1 MTKSLGS
8 RYVLHEALGRGA
20 MGQVFAG
27 SIRPAGEPVAIKIL
41 RPELV
46 SDPEIVARFVRERT
60 ILTSVDD
67 PHVVR
72 VVDLVVEGDT
82 LGIVMELVRGP
93 DLRRHLLSRR
103 TVPPAEALHLTGQ
116 LLRGMAAVHAVGVI
130 HRDIKPENVLVDTA
144 DGQTRLKLTDFGVAR
159 LSYGGSL
166 TRLSG
171 VIGTPEYMAPELAEH
186 NHGTPAADVYSAGI
200 VLYEMLCG
208 RTPFAGGHP
217 LAVLRRHADQPP
229 PPIPGVPPALWDL
242 IAWMLAKDP
251 ASRPA
256 SAAEAYA
263 ALPPLETALASWP
276 ALAPWAGPEAEAPA
290 WATPPAGQ
298 TVPPGPAG
306 PVPQATILRHR
317 DRGSVPV
324 PDGTGGPVPPP
335 AASTGLLGGLRA
347 SLVQAPPGR
356 RRRVRVAGLAI
367 ALVAVLGLATTVAMA
382 ATHRS
387 VAVRQTADGN
397 RNSPMPRL
405 SSASAPAS
413 VQPTATQTP
422 TPTPTL
428 TPTESLSTESASSP
442 LPAVTSAAAQT
453 SAAQAPPAG
462 PGPSSQPSVVI
473 ETVPGPTA
481 TVVVTP
487 PASAAFTSAE
497 QQLIGML
504 NARVMD
510 NCTARSQGEGGIVL
524 AAINCSAVASGPTL
538 RPLVEALS
546 SGTAGT
552 WFQNQASGVTN
563 NNDCPDGE
571 YNGTWSH
578 NGVVEGQ
585 LVCKV
590 ESNGLLRMAWVI
602 DGSIGVIAEGSDH
615 AALHNWWRGNA
626 CLVPSACPA

>member
-1 MTKSLGS
+1 MTKALGS
-8 RYVLHEALGRGA
+8 RYVLHETLGRGA

-27 SIRPAGEPVAIKIL
+27 SIQPGGEPVAIKIL

-60 ILTSVDD
+60 ILTSVGD
-67 PHVVR
+67 PYVVR
-72 VVDLVVEGDT
+72 VIDLVVEGDT

-103 TVPPAEALHLTGQ
+103 TVPPAEALHLTSQ

-130 HRDIKPENVLVDTA
+130 HRDIKPENVLVDTS

-217 LAVLRRHADQPP
+217 LAVLRRQADQPP
-229 PPIPGVPPALWDL
+229 PPIPGVPPELWNL

-256 SAAEAYA
+256 SAAEAHA
-263 ALPPLETALASWP
+263 ALAPLETALASWP
-276 ALAPWAGPEAEAPA
+276 ALAPWEGPAAEASA

-306 PVPQATILRHR
+306 PAPQATILRHR
-317 DRGSVPV
+317 DHGSVPG
-324 PDGTGGPVPPP
+324 PNGIGGFVPPP
-335 AASTGLLGGLRA
+335 AASAGLLGGLRA
-347 SLVQAPPGR
+347 RLAQAPPGR
-356 RRRVRVAGLAI
+356 RRRLRVTALAI
-367 ALVAVLGLATTVAMA
+367 ALVAVFGLATTVAMA

-397 RNSPMPRL
+397 RNSPKPRL
-405 SSASAPAS
+405 SPTSAPAS
-413 VQPTATQTP
+413 VQPTETQTSPSAP
-422 TPTPTL
+422 TS
-428 TPTESLSTESASSP
+428 TESLSTQAASAP
-442 LPAVTSAAAQT
+442 LPAITSAAAQT
-453 SAAQAPPAG
+453 SAA
-462 PGPSSQPSVVI
+462 QPSVVI

-487 PASAAFTSAE
+487 PASAAFSSAE
-497 QQLIGML
+497 TQLIGML

-510 NCTARSQGEGGIVL
+510 NCTARTQDEGGIIL

-538 RPLVEALS
+538 RPLVETLS
-546 SGTAGT
+546 AGTAGT

-563 NNDCPDGE
+563 NNDCPDGA

-602 DGSIGVIAEGSDH
+602 DGNIGVIAEGSDH
-615 AALHNWWRGNA
+615 EALHDWWRGNA
-626 CLVPSACPA
+626 CLVPSVCPA